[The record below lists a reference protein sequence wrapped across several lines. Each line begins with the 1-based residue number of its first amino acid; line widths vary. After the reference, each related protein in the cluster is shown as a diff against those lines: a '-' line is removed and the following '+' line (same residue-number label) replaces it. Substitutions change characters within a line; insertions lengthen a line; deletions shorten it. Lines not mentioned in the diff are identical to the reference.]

1 MKTPPAVEREFEP
14 LFVARREYEELRRSL
29 SRGLA
34 AWTSG
39 EATFVSIVPTIE
51 LYEDAH
57 KNFIEQIYAH
67 SDVKRT
73 AIESLQGKTRHV
85 SNVSTDDD

>member
-1 MKTPPAVEREFEP
+1 MKTAPAVERQYEA

-34 AWTSG
+34 SWTSG
-39 EATFVSIVPTIE
+39 EASFVSIVPTIE
-51 LYEDAH
+51 LYEAAH

-67 SDVKRT
+67 TDVKRA
-73 AIESLQGKTRHV
+73 AIESLEGKTRHV
-85 SNVSTDDD
+85 SSLRDRG